1 MIWKRNGVTREV
13 LLVGRYAIKVPK
25 LTGGWGFFLRGLLAN
40 MQERRC
46 GTARWPELCPVVFS
60 LPGGWILV
68 MRRAEPLAEERWKQ
82 FRCELIGDEA
92 VAVDYRRGFLKPW
105 NDASAEYLVPVD
117 LKRDSF
123 GLLDGFIVAVDYGYR
138 A

>member
-13 LLVGRYAIKVPK
+13 LLTGRYAIKLPK
-25 LTGGWGFFLRGLLAN
+25 LTGGWSFFLRGLLAN

-46 GTARWPELCPVVFS
+46 GAARWPELCPVVCS

-68 MRRAEPLAEERWKQ
+68 MRRTEPLTDERWKQ
-82 FRCELIGDEA
+82 FRRELIGDETN
-92 VAVDYRRGFLKPW
+92 YRRGFIRPW
-105 NDASAEYLVPVD
+105 NHVSAEYLVPVE

-123 GLLDGFIVAVDYGYR
+123 GLLDGCIVAVDYGYR

>member
-13 LLVGRYAIKVPK
+13 LLTGRYAIKLPK
-25 LTGGWGFFLRGLLAN
+25 LTGGWSFFLRGLLAN

-46 GTARWPELCPVVFS
+46 GAARWPELCPVVFS
-60 LPGGWILV
+60 SPGGWILV
-68 MRRAEPLAEERWKQ
+68 MRRTEPLTEEGWKQ
-82 FRCELIGDEA
+82 FRRELIGDQA
-92 VAVDYRRGFLKPW
+92 LATDARRGFIKPW
-105 NDASAEYLVPVD
+105 NDASAGYVVPVD

>member
-1 MIWKRNGVTREV
+1 VIWNRNGATREV
-13 LLVGRYAIKVPK
+13 LLTGRYAIKLPK
-25 LTGGWGFFLRGLLAN
+25 LTGGWSFFLRGLLAN

-46 GTARWPELCPVVFS
+46 GAARWPELCPVVFS

-68 MRRAEPLAEERWKQ
+68 MRRTEPLAEEQWKK
-82 FRCELIGDEA
+82 FRRERIGD
-92 VAVDYRRGFLKPW
+92 DTTNYRRGFIKPW
-105 NDASAEYLVPVD
+105 NDASAEYIVPVD
-117 LKRDSF
+117 LRRDSF